1 MSTLHSRNSLAAR
14 DYIGCA
20 GLLGLVGRR
29 LACAAAVVE
38 WGFDPCG
45 PCIIRFDDGVFPLI
59 REPSRN
65 IIKAARGLLS
75 RSRGEAPHPRI
86 PLALRS
92 RHRAQHPRPRTVD
105 CRRFR
110 TTGRH
115 GDDRG
120 KAAHEA
126 SRARDRASRPC

>member
-1 MSTLHSRNSLAAR
+1 MSTLHSRDSLAAR

-20 GLLGLVGRR
+20 GLLGLVGRK
-29 LACAAAVVE
+29 LACGAAVVE
-38 WGFDPCG
+38 CGFDPCG
-45 PCIIRFDDGVFPLI
+45 ACTIHFDDGAFPLI
-59 REPSRN
+59 RGPSRN

-75 RSRGEAPHPRI
+75 CSPGEATHPRI

-92 RHRAQHPRPRTVD
+92 RHRARYPRPRTVD

-110 TTGRH
+110 TMGRH

-120 KAAHEA
+120 KVAHEA
-126 SRARDRASRPC
+126 LRGCDRANLSC

>member
-1 MSTLHSRNSLAAR
+1 MSTLHSRDSLAAR
-14 DYIGCA
+14 DYIGCG
-20 GLLGLVGRR
+20 GLLGLVGRK
-29 LACAAAVVE
+29 LARGAAVVE
-38 WGFDPCG
+38 CGFYPCG
-45 PCIIRFDDGVFPLI
+45 ACTIHFDDGAFPLI
-59 REPSRN
+59 RGPSRN

-75 RSRGEAPHPRI
+75 CSPGEAPHPCI
-86 PLALRS
+86 PPALRS
-92 RHRAQHPRPRTVD
+92 RHRARYPRPRTVD

-120 KAAHEA
+120 KAAREA